1 MFTNT
6 SRNGVKGP
14 SVRFMLS
21 HLGSSSL
28 QFSGGNQY
36 FEWKNIKIPAIF
48 DGFQDSLVIVAN
60 IEEDQQ
66 DNNPAKVMADDC
78 NDPRPNNERKT
89 LDDCSTIHR
98 IATMDDTIGKR
109 GDMAP
114 YETRRSSVL
123 CG

>member
-1 MFTNT
+1 
-6 SRNGVKGP
+6 
-14 SVRFMLS
+14 
-21 HLGSSSL
+21 
-28 QFSGGNQY
+28 
-36 FEWKNIKIPAIF
+36 
-48 DGFQDSLVIVAN
+48 
-60 IEEDQQ
+60 
-66 DNNPAKVMADDC
+66 MADDC